1 MESLKDNII
10 YNIFEFLETGDLMY
24 ANHAKEY
31 LNELAGKY
39 HISLR
44 KSTQKSDLKVMFKK
58 FILNKEG
65 FAKILPMLYNSI

>member
-10 YNIFEFLETGDLMY
+10 FNIFEYLETGDLMF
-24 ANHAKEY
+24 ANKAKEY

-44 KSTQKSDLKVMFKK
+44 KSNQKADLKVMFKK

-65 FAKILPMLYNSI
+65 YSQILPMLYNSI

>member
-10 YNIFEFLETGDLMY
+10 YNIFEFLETKDLSY
-24 ANHAKEY
+24 ALKAKEY

-39 HISLR
+39 HISLK
-44 KSTQKSDLKVMFKK
+44 KSTQKQDLKLIFKR

-65 FAKILPMLYNSI
+65 YSKILPILYNSL

>member
-10 YNIFEFLETGDLMY
+10 YNIYEYLESGDLMY
-24 ANHAKEY
+24 ANKAKEFI
-31 LNELAGKY
+31 NELAGKY

-44 KSTQKSDLKVMFKK
+44 KGQKADLKVMFKK

-65 FAKILPMLYNSI
+65 FTKILPMLYNSI